1 MGEFKDQGGAASMS
15 PSPIFRWLSSKV
27 ISKFS
32 SLDAQLKRH
41 KLAEKERQNNNLD
54 HCIEYFHQVD
64 DGYSYLASQ
73 CLEKLAKKYDVSIR
87 CHLVSGPV
95 GKNSAEPDLL
105 LKLSAYDSSLIASQ
119 YDLAFPSSNTLPQ
132 PVLVERAK
140 AILAKQTSEQLT
152 LLLPKVSKALWEG
165 DESLLISLAD
175 EYGAASSEE
184 VSEIIENGSNR
195 QKELKH
201 YSGAMFFYGNEWYW
215 GVDRLHHLEKRLS
228 ALNLDNHPAE
238 GLAFPRP
245 NINFA
250 PSPLAETLTLEI
262 YPSLRSPYT
271 GVIFDTAIKLAK
283 SKGVKIDVRP
293 VLPMVMRG
301 VPATR
306 EKGFYIF
313 SDAAREAR
321 DQNIPFG
328 NMYDPIGDP
337 VRNCYS
343 LYPWAKSQDKDIDL
357 ISAFLKAAFVDGIS
371 TNRKSGIRK
380 VVESAGLDWQEA
392 QSHLGSNDWEAILE
406 ANRLTLYKSGLWGV
420 PSFRLLGPNQQ
431 ELLSI
436 WGQDRLWLVAQA
448 IDNYQA

>member
-27 ISKFS
+27 ISRFS
-32 SLDAQLKRH
+32 SLEAQLKRH
-41 KLAEKERQNNNLD
+41 KLAEKERQNSNLD
-54 HCIEYFHQVD
+54 HCIEYFHQVE

-73 CLEKLAKKYDVSIR
+73 CLERLVKKYNVRIQ
-87 CHLVSGPV
+87 CHLVSGPI

-119 YDLAFPSSNTLPQ
+119 YDLTFPRYQSLPK
-132 PVLVERAK
+132 PRLIDKAK

-152 LLLPKVSKALWEG
+152 LLLPIVSKALWEG
-165 DESLLISLAD
+165 DESLLMRLAD
-175 EYGAASSEE
+175 EYGAASSDE
-184 VSEIIENGSNR
+184 VAKIIEIGSNW
-195 QKELKH
+195 QKKLKH

-215 GVDRLHHLEKRLS
+215 SVDRLHHLEKRLR
-228 ALNLDNHPAE
+228 ALNLDNFPAD

-392 QSHLGSNDWEAILE
+392 QSQLGNKDWEAILE

-420 PSFRLLGPNQQ
+420 PSFRLLDPNQQ

-448 IDNYQA
+448 IDNYLV